1 MQTLVLY
8 GCGEINAGACAEEG
22 TPPADMETGGL
33 PEMPP
38 APGIGGSGAAQ
49 VLERVPS
56 SAALAGPQVRPRS

>member
-8 GCGEINAGACAEEG
+8 RCGEINAGACAEEG

-49 VLERVPS
+49 VLERIPS
-56 SAALAGPQVRPRS
+56 SAALTGPQVRPRS